1 MNTQQLECFVRVAEK
16 LNFTKAAEE
25 LYISTPAVTHH
36 IKNLEEELN
45 TTLFIRTSKMV
56 KLTETGALFYGE
68 AKDILQKM
76 VVAEKKVKKLA
87 SQNLAILRIGC
98 SSQVELDTLEQPLK
112 RLKELIPDVFPQVII
127 QDYFSLKSLF
137 DNGQL
142 DVLIGTKE
150 MIAEIRDCIFKK
162 VKMIRSYA
170 IVSEDS
176 ILASEKNISFDKM
189 YELPLIALHPRFI
202 PFQYGNKLQ
211 EFITLHAQQHFHF
224 LCENDQSAILLA
236 KCNYGIAVLPE
247 IYIPTHTE
255 GVVVLPFV
263 EEQKAIEYG
272 IAYHKNLKE
281 KHMKQFIRLFSEN
294 EISIAD
300 FFPLR

>member
-76 VVAEKKVKKLA
+76 AMAEKKVKKLA
-87 SQNLAILRIGC
+87 SQNLAVLRIGC
-98 SSQVELDTLEQPLK
+98 SSQVEIDTLEQPL
-112 RLKELIPDVFPQVII
+112 RSLKELLPDVFPQVII

-142 DVLIGTKE
+142 DILIGTKE

-162 VKMIRSYA
+162 VKMIKSYA
-170 IVSEDS
+170 IVSENS
-176 ILASEKNISFDKM
+176 IFATEKNISFDKI
-189 YELPLIALHPRFI
+189 YEQPLIALHPRFI
-202 PFQYGNKLQ
+202 LFQYGNKLQ

-247 IYIPTHTE
+247 IYIPAHTE

-281 KHMKQFIRLFSEN
+281 KHLKHFIRLFSER
-294 EISIAD
+294 E
-300 FFPLR
+300 RV

>member
-56 KLTETGALFYGE
+56 KLTETGAFFYGE
-68 AKDILQKM
+68 AKGILQKM
-76 VVAEKKVKKLA
+76 VMAEKKVKKLA
-87 SQNLAILRIGC
+87 SQNLAVLRIGC
-98 SSQVELDTLEQPLK
+98 SSQVELEALEQPLK
-112 RLKELIPDVFPQVII
+112 QLKEQIPDVFPQVII

-137 DNGQL
+137 ENEQL

-150 MIAEIRDCIFKK
+150 MIAEVRDCIFKK
-162 VKMIRSYA
+162 VKMVGSYA

-176 ILASEKNISFDKM
+176 MLAKETGISFEKM
-189 YELPLIALHPRFI
+189 CEQPLIALHPRFI

-236 KCNYGIAVLPE
+236 KCNYGVAVLPE
-247 IYIPTHTE
+247 IYIPAYRK
-255 GVVVLPFV
+255 GIVVLPFS
-263 EEQKAIEYG
+263 EGQRETEYG
-272 IAYHKNLKE
+272 VTYHKNLKE
-281 KHMKQFIRLFSEN
+281 KHIKQFIKIFSEN
-294 EISIAD
+294 EKK
-300 FFPLR
+300 

>member
-68 AKDILQKM
+68 AKGILQKM
-76 VVAEKKVKKLA
+76 VMAEKKVKKLA
-87 SQNLAILRIGC
+87 SQKLAVLRIGC
-98 SSQVELDTLEQPLK
+98 SSQVELEALEQPLK
-112 RLKELIPDVFPQVII
+112 KLKEYIPDVFPQVII

-137 DNGQL
+137 DNEQL
-142 DVLIGTKE
+142 DALIGTKE
-150 MIAEIRDCIFKK
+150 MIAEVHDCIFKK
-162 VKMIRSYA
+162 VKTIGSYA
-170 IVSEDS
+170 IISENS
-176 ILASEKNISFDKM
+176 MLAQEKTISFEKM
-189 YELPLIALHPRFI
+189 CKVPLIALHPRFI

-224 LCENDQSAILLA
+224 LCESDQSAILLA
-236 KCNYGIAVLPE
+236 KCNYGVAVLPE
-247 IYIPTHTE
+247 MYIPSHRE
-255 GVVVLPFV
+255 GIVVLPFA
-263 EEQKAIEYG
+263 EEQKVIEYG

-281 KHMKQFIRLFSEN
+281 KHIKQFIKLFSES
-294 EISIAD
+294 EKI
-300 FFPLR
+300 

>member
-25 LYISTPAVTHH
+25 LYISAPAVTHQ
-36 IKNLEEELN
+36 IKKLEEELN

-76 VVAEKKVKKLA
+76 VMAEKKVQKIA

-98 SSQVELDTLEQPLK
+98 SSQVELKALELPLK
-112 RLKELIPDVFPQVII
+112 RLKEHIPDVYPQVII
-127 QDYFSLKSLF
+127 QDYFSLRSLY
-137 DNGQL
+137 DNEQL

-150 MIAEIRDCIFKK
+150 MIDKVHNCIFKK
-162 VKMIRSYA
+162 VKTVESYA
-170 IVSEDS
+170 IVSENS
-176 ILASEKNISFDKM
+176 ILAQEKSISFKKIC
-189 YELPLIALHPRFI
+189 EVPLIALHPRCI

-211 EFITLHAQQHFHF
+211 EFITLHAQQYLHF

-236 KCNYGIAVLPE
+236 KCNYGAAILPE
-247 IYIPTHTE
+247 IYIPAHRE
-255 GVVVLPFV
+255 GIVVLPFS
-263 EEQKAIEYG
+263 EELKAIEYG
-272 IAYHKNLKE
+272 IAYHRNLKE
-281 KHMKQFIRLFSEN
+281 KHIKQFIQLFLESEK
-294 EISIAD
+294 I
-300 FFPLR
+300 

>member
-1 MNTQQLECFVRVAEK
+1 MNTQQLECFVRVADK

-36 IKNLEEELN
+36 IKKLEEELN

-76 VVAEKKVKKLA
+76 VMAEKKVKKLA
-87 SQNLAILRIGC
+87 SQNLAVLRIGC
-98 SSQVELDTLEQPLK
+98 SSQIELEALEEPLK
-112 RLKELIPDVFPQVII
+112 KLKEDIPDVFPQVII

-142 DVLIGTKE
+142 DVLIATKE
-150 MIAEIRDCIFKK
+150 MIAEVQDCIFKK
-162 VKMIRSYA
+162 VKTIRSYA
-170 IVSEDS
+170 VISENS
-176 ILASEKNISFDKM
+176 TLAKENSISFDKICD
-189 YELPLIALHPRFI
+189 LPLIALHPRFI

-211 EFITLHAQQHFHF
+211 EFITLHAQQYFHF
-224 LCENDQSAILLA
+224 LCESDQSAILLA
-236 KCNYGIAVLPE
+236 KCNYGVAILPE
-247 IYIPTHTE
+247 IYISTHKE
-255 GVVVLPFV
+255 GIVVLPFV

-281 KHMKQFIRLFSEN
+281 KHIKKFIKLFSEN
-294 EISIAD
+294 EKI
-300 FFPLR
+300 

>member
-36 IKNLEEELN
+36 IKKLEEELN
-45 TTLFIRTSKMV
+45 STLFIRTSKMV
-56 KLTETGALFYGE
+56 KLTETGVLFYGE
-68 AKDILQKM
+68 AKGILQKM
-76 VVAEKKVKKLA
+76 VIAEKKVKKIA

-98 SSQVELDTLEQPLK
+98 SSQVELKTLEQPLK
-112 RLKELIPDVFPQVII
+112 QLKEHIPDVFPQVII

-137 DNGQL
+137 DNEQL

-150 MIAEIRDCIFKK
+150 MIAKVHNCIFKK
-162 VKMIRSYA
+162 VKTVESYA
-170 IVSEDS
+170 IVSENSMLAQEKS
-176 ILASEKNISFDKM
+176 ISLKKMSEV
-189 YELPLIALHPRFI
+189 PLIALHPRCI

-211 EFITLHAQQHFHF
+211 EFITLHAQQYLHF

-236 KCNYGIAVLPE
+236 KCNYGVAILPE
-247 IYIPTHTE
+247 IYIPAHRE
-255 GVVVLPFV
+255 GIVVLPFA
-263 EEQKAIEYG
+263 EKLKAIEYG

-281 KHMKQFIRLFSEN
+281 KHIKQFIKLFSESDK
-294 EISIAD
+294 I
-300 FFPLR
+300 